1 MKAVR
6 LVVTGRVQGVA
17 YRQTCRQ
24 TARRLDLVGWV
35 RNLADGSVEVLVQGA
50 PDAVDQLVDWAWV
63 GPTAASVVGV
73 ETEIVAV
80 DANITDFFIQP
91 NPAPRPD

>member
-6 LVVTGRVQGVA
+6 LVVTGRVQGVT

-35 RNLADGSVEVLVQGA
+35 RNLADGSVEVLAQGA
-50 PDAVDQLVDWAWV
+50 PSAVDELIKWAWI
-63 GPTAASVVGV
+63 GPSAASVSGV
-73 ETEIVAV
+73 ETDTVAV
-80 DANITDFFIQP
+80 DPTITDFFIQP
-91 NPAPRPD
+91 NPAPRLD